1 MRVDSRE
8 LADKR
13 RLFELFTDIENCIE
27 NMQKRNESAQSS
39 MKGSIEQDERDHQ
52 SKQDDS
58 HALLSGAAQN
68 TLKMVWLRC
77 PSANVYVYADVY
89 GYVCARV
96 FLRMLT
102 SLQQVDDAIAL
113 WTDMQ
118 VAEANRQTKVTV
130 CVCVCVCVSVCVC
143 HRHRDPYRDP
153 YRDPLWGPPQ

>member
-39 MKGSIEQDERDHQ
+39 MKGSIKQDERSHQ
-52 SKQDDS
+52 SKQADS
-58 HALLSGAAQN
+58 HAQH

-77 PSANVYVYADVY
+77 PSANVYFYADAY
-89 GYVCARV
+89 RYVCARV

-102 SLQQVDDAIAL
+102 SLQQVDDTIAL

-130 CVCVCVCVSVCVC
+130 CVCVCVCVCDCMLV
-143 HRHRDPYRDP
+143 RMYA
-153 YRDPLWGPPQ
+153 